1 MALGF
6 IDVARLERVTCFRDK
21 RIFLCAACF
30 VERFTTVGPIKVEY
44 VRSADCNS
52 RGTSDF
58 LSQVFPGML
67 TRAKRSDL
75 ARSNEK
81 RQFLA

>member
-6 IDVARLERVTCFRDK
+6 IDVARLERVTCFHDK

-30 VERFTTVGPIKVEY
+30 VERFTTVGPIRIEY
-44 VRSADCNS
+44 VEARIVIL
-52 RGTSDF
+52 DF

-67 TRAKRSDL
+67 IRAKRSGL